1 MSDLTRELAE
11 LLVRDN
17 AVLFVGA
24 AWRQGRE
31 QGPLLQTLAEVL
43 ARAIDYRG
51 TERTL
56 PAIARD
62 FELERGRQALIQ
74 TVREVIEQMGTS
86 PTPLHELIADVVLPM
101 TKVIT
106 TRFDRTLERA
116 LERAGKPYVLII
128 RDTDLPFF
136 DESKVTLIKM
146 QGDIT
151 QPDSLVITEDDIE
164 AFLERLPTLSDVVR
178 AFFAT
183 KTLIFLGY
191 DLESPQFKR
200 FYKLVTR
207 RLAAYRRPAYAV
219 IGTAPTPP
227 ETRYW
232 EREQVHLVVE
242 DPEVFLRELA
252 VAIAALAPA
261 ERGQRPL
268 PGGRSEEE
276 PTLPEALPAR
286 AYKGLAPF
294 TAADAL
300 IFAGR
305 REEARRLTNRILAH
319 RLTVLYGEA
328 GVGKTSLL
336 QAGVGPLLAQQGGH
350 LLILTPKPGVAPEA
364 AVRAALTDLSGLP
377 ATDADTVSDLIRLWQ
392 QTHQGPLVLVWDDF
406 ETLFTAY
413 EQVEREAALAWWR
426 MLAGDRERNVRI
438 VLVVREASLGQL
450 AILEPLWPDIL
461 AVRFRLERL
470 SREAARAAI
479 AEPAQ
484 RFGFGWAPDLVERML
499 DDLDRNGI
507 PPPLLQLLCDRLST
521 RAMAAEPSG
530 PERVIPADAYRELG
544 GVEGILGDY
553 LESVIAVLPTAWQET
568 GRRLL
573 AALVALGEMPGHAP
587 GLTVNDLVEVVQT
600 DATTAAAILA
610 TLADHHVLRQV
621 PLRASTTAAEAY
633 ATTAY
638 ELAHE
643 SLAARILTWWGE
655 DFWQTQRAYA
665 ILRQALAAWHREG
678 RLPAPED
685 LRLLHRLRDRLR
697 FPAPV
702 PAMLYTAAVTY
713 ALDPAAWAPMLDPA
727 QRRRV
732 LLALTAEAEATTRA
746 RACAH
751 LAEDA
756 DAETALTLARL
767 ATTDGDADVRAA
779 AATAIATGLHK
790 HGQPQALLA
799 LTAALRD
806 RHEAALAALALVRD
820 RAPVAARHLPPAL
833 ARLLQR
839 RVWAVRWRRHQAAI
853 LAATVAGAQGGFW
866 GLGLGFG
873 LVLGLSSAAVFG
885 GVVDT
890 RRLLGLLWTGL
901 AMGGMIGALVGG
913 GAALTRVTLSALQ
926 DAEHPLRTWLVATA
940 VAAVM
945 FGLGLMVLNFGAAG
959 PLLPGRMAAAGLL
972 IGGSMAG
979 STLWPRPWPGLWRA
993 GLTMLCGIL
1002 GFLVTHSLGLA
1013 FVQAELPWL
1022 VALGATGG
1030 LGLFLGLGR
1039 DRAREVLS

>member
-1 MSDLTRELAE
+1 MSDLSRELAE

-24 AWRQGRE
+24 AWRQERE

-74 TVREVIEQMGTS
+74 TVREVVEQMGTS

-106 TRFDRTLERA
+106 TRFDRALEQA
-116 LERAGKPYVLII
+116 LERAGKPFVLII

-219 IGTAPTPP
+219 IGAAPAPP
-227 ETRYW
+227 EARYW
-232 EREQVHLVVE
+232 EREHVHLVVE
-242 DPEVFLRELA
+242 DPEAFLRELA
-252 VAIAALAPA
+252 AVIAALAPA

-268 PGGRSEEE
+268 PGGRSEEGA
-276 PTLPEALPAR
+276 PTAALPAR
-286 AYKGLAPF
+286 PYKGLAPF
-294 TAADAL
+294 TAADTL

-319 RLTVLYGEA
+319 RLTVLYGET

-336 QAGVGPLLAQQGGH
+336 QAGVGPLLAAQGGH
-350 LLILTPKPGVAPEA
+350 LLILTPKPGVAPET
-364 AVRAALTDLSGLP
+364 AVRAALTDLPGLP
-377 ATDADTVSDLIRLWQ
+377 ATDADTVSDLLRFWQ

-413 EQVEREAALAWWR
+413 DQAEREAALAWWR
-426 MLAGDRERNVRI
+426 MLAEDRDRNLRI
-438 VLVVREASLGQL
+438 VLVVREAGLGQL
-450 AILEPLWPDIL
+450 ATLEPLWPDIL

-470 SREAARAAI
+470 NREAARAAI
-479 AEPAQ
+479 EEPAQ
-484 RFGFGWAPDLVERML
+484 RFGFGWAPDLVEQML
-499 DDLDRNGI
+499 DDLDRRGI

-530 PERVIPADAYRELG
+530 PERLIPAEAYRDLG

-553 LESVIAVLPTAWQET
+553 LESVIAALPPAWQET

-573 AALVALGEMPGHAP
+573 AALVALGEMPNHAS
-587 GLTVNDLVEVVQT
+587 GLTVDDLLEAVPT
-600 DATTAAAILA
+600 DPATAAAVLA
-610 TLADHHVLRQV
+610 ALADHHVLRQV
-621 PLRASTTAAEAY
+621 PLRAATAAAEAY

-685 LRLLHRLRDRLR
+685 LRLLQGLRDRLR
-697 FPAPV
+697 WPAGA

-713 ALDPAAWAPMLDPA
+713 ALDPAAWAPLLEPA

-732 LLALTAEAEATTRA
+732 LLALTAAAEATTRV

-767 ATTDGDADVRAA
+767 ATADSDADVRTAA
-779 AATAIATGLHK
+779 AAAIATGLSQ

-799 LTAALRD
+799 LIAALRD
-806 RHEAALAALALVRD
+806 RHETALAALTLVRD

-839 RVWAVRWRRHQAAI
+839 RVWAVRRRRHQASI

-866 GLGLGFG
+866 ELGLGFG

-885 GVVDT
+885 GIVDT

-945 FGLGLMVLNFGAAG
+945 FGLGLMVLNFGAPG

-1039 DRAREVLS
+1039 ERSHEVLS

>member
-1 MSDLTRELAE
+1 MSDLIHELAE

-17 AVLFVGA
+17 AALFVGA
-24 AWRQGRE
+24 AWRQERE
-31 QGPLLQTLAEVL
+31 QGPLLQTVAEVL
-43 ARAIDYRG
+43 AHAIDYRG

-74 TVREVIEQMGTS
+74 TVREVVEQMGAS
-86 PTPLHELIADVVLPM
+86 PTPLHELIVDVVLPM

-106 TRFDRTLERA
+106 TRFDHTLERA

-219 IGTAPTPP
+219 IGADLKPP
-227 ETRYW
+227 EARYW
-232 EREQVHLVVE
+232 EREHMHLVRE
-242 DPEVFLRELA
+242 DPEVFLRKLA
-252 VAIAALAPA
+252 AAIAALAPSGRA
-261 ERGQRPL
+261 DRPL
-268 PGGRSEEE
+268 PGGRTAEE
-276 PTLPEALPAR
+276 PTPSAVLPTRP
-286 AYKGLAPF
+286 YKGLTPF
-294 TAADAL
+294 TPVDAP

-305 REEARRLTNRILAH
+305 QEETRRLTNRILAH

-350 LLILTPKPGVAPEA
+350 LLIVTPTPGVAPEA
-364 AVRAALTDLSGLP
+364 TVRAVLTDLPGLP
-377 ATDADTVSDLIRLWQ
+377 ATGADTVSDLIRLWQ
-392 QTHQGPLVLVWDDF
+392 QQNPGPLVLVWDAF

-413 EQVEREAALAWWR
+413 EQTEREAALAWWQ
-426 MLAGDRERNVRI
+426 MLAGDRDLNLRI

-450 AILEPLWPDIL
+450 ATLESLWPDIL

-470 SREAARAAI
+470 NREAARAAI
-479 AEPAQ
+479 EEPAQ
-484 RFGFGWAPDLVERML
+484 RFGFAWAPELVERML

-507 PPPLLQLLCDRLST
+507 PPPLLQLLCDRLSAQT
-521 RAMAAEPSG
+521 LAAAPPG
-530 PERVIPADAYRELG
+530 PGRIILADGYRELG

-568 GRRLL
+568 GRLLL
-573 AALVALGEMPGHAP
+573 AALVAVGELPGHP
-587 GLTVNDLVEVVQT
+587 YGLTVNDLLEVVHT
-600 DATTAAAILA
+600 DPTTAAAILA
-610 TLADHHVLRQV
+610 TLADHHLLRSL
-621 PLRASTTAAEAY
+621 PLVTPASAADAY

-638 ELAHE
+638 ELVHE

-665 ILRQALAAWHREG
+665 ILRQALSAWHQAG

-685 LRLLHRLRDRLR
+685 IRLLYRLRERLR
-697 FPAPV
+697 FPAP
-702 PAMLYTAAVTY
+702 ALTMLYTAAVTY
-713 ALDPAAWAPMLDPA
+713 ALDPSAWASMLDPA

-732 LLALTAEAEATTRA
+732 LLSLTADPEAITRA
-746 RACAH
+746 RACSY

-756 DAETALTLARL
+756 DEETAITLARL
-767 ATTDGDADVRAA
+767 ATADSEADVRAA
-779 AATAIATGLHK
+779 AATAIATGLAK
-790 HGQPQALLA
+790 HGRPQALMA
-799 LTAALRD
+799 LTTALSD
-806 RHEAALAALALVRD
+806 RHETALAALTLVRD
-820 RAPVAARHLPPAL
+820 RTPVAARHLPSTL
-833 ARLLQR
+833 ARRLQR
-839 RVWAVRWRRHQAAI
+839 RVWTVRWRRHRASI

-890 RRLLGLLWTGL
+890 RRLLGLLLTGL

-913 GAALTRVTLSALQ
+913 GAALTRVTLRALQ
-926 DAEHPLRTWLVATA
+926 DAEHPLRTWLVATT
-940 VAAVM
+940 VAAAM
-945 FGLGLMVLNFGAAG
+945 FGLGLIVLNFGTAG

-972 IGGSMAG
+972 IGSSMAG
-979 STLWPRPWPGLWRA
+979 SALWPRPWPDLWRA
-993 GLTMLCGIL
+993 GLTMLSGIL
-1002 GFLVTHSLGLA
+1002 GFVVSHRLGLA
-1013 FVQAELPWL
+1013 FVQAELPWVL
-1022 VALGATGG
+1022 ALGATGG

-1039 DRAREVLS
+1039 DRSREVLS